1 MAFISSSLRL
11 FSICAALC
19 AGAAGREWTNS
30 HGRTFEA
37 EFVKMEGAQVVF
49 VMEGGRQFSTPLLE
63 LSPSDQMLIRQG
75 AGKPIE
81 SLRTNFGRPWPREVR
96 INGSAA
102 CKVVS
107 ENAKTG
113 RYIYESA
120 GYNFYSDARITQDA
134 LSSFAMMFE
143 STRAY
148 LAQLPLGMMS
158 AESVGARSKIL
169 LFGET
174 ESYHKSGGPPGS
186 AGCFLP
192 SSRLV
197 LVPMASLGLTKGG
210 TGYSRDINT
219 DNQVLIHE
227 LVHQLTP
234 SAYFANG
241 AVGWFS
247 EGLAEYVAVTPYNV
261 GLFRPDPHGNSV
273 KDYVT
278 SYGAGGKGGRN
289 LGTALPAP
297 KLRDFMLMDYR
308 GFSAHNGNLHYGLSL
323 LLTHYFFHMEGDGKA
338 TRITAFLKGLREGG
352 HSEAALAPLLGGGSW
367 EKLESEISTAWGRK
381 GVNIRFGG

>member
-1 MAFISSSLRL
+1 
-11 FSICAALC
+11 
-19 AGAAGREWTNS
+19 
-30 HGRTFEA
+30 
-37 EFVKMEGAQVVF
+37 MEGTRAIF

-63 LSPSDQMLIRQG
+63 LSPRDQMVIRQG
-75 AGKPIE
+75 AEKPIE
-81 SLRTNFGRPWPREVR
+81 ALRSNFGRPWPREVR
-96 INGSAA
+96 PNGSVAA
-102 CKVVS
+102 KVVS
-107 ENAKTG
+107 ENQKTG

-120 GYNFYSDARITQDA
+120 GYSFYSDARITHDA
-134 LSSFAMMFE
+134 LSSFALMFE

-158 AESVGARSKIL
+158 AETMGARSKIL

-174 ESYHKSGGPPGS
+174 EIYHKSGGPYGS

-197 LVPMASLGLTKGG
+197 LVPMASLGLKKGG
-210 TGYSRDINT
+210 TGFSRDLGT
-219 DNQVLIHE
+219 DNRVLIHE

-234 SAYFANG
+234 SSYFAHG

-247 EGLAEYVAVTPYNV
+247 EGLAEYVAITPYNV

-278 SYGAGGKGGRN
+278 AFGTDRKSGRN
-289 LGTALPAP
+289 LGTSLTVP

-308 GFSAHNGNLHYGLSL
+308 RFSSQNANLHYGLSL
-323 LLTHYFFHMEGDGKA
+323 LLTHYFFHMEGDGTA
-338 TRITAFLKGLREGG
+338 LRVTRFLKGIQEGG
-352 HSEAALAPLLGGGSW
+352 HSEAALVPLLGGGSW
-367 EKLESEISTAWGRK
+367 EKLEGEITGAWARK
-381 GVNIRFGG
+381 GVSIRFGG